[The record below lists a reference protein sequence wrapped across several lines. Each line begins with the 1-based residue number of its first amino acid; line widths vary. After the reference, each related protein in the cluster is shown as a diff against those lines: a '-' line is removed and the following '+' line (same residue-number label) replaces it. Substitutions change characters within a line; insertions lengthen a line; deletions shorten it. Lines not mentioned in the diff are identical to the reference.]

1 LVSNH
6 AAYLQH
12 WLEQM
17 KENPSFIFR
26 ISAQASK
33 AADFVLSFSCKPEPV
48 EEEAVA

>member
-1 LVSNH
+1 
-6 AAYLQH
+6 LQH

-26 ISAQASK
+26 VSAQASK
-33 AADFVLSFSCKPEPV
+33 ASDFILSFSRKAEPV